1 MQRNTCYHEEQDGG
15 HSWCNGLVVPD
26 SWHNSVDTVHTY
38 FGHNLKVSFLL
49 VLLQIQFYYVTYQC
63 LIRHWIMICI
73 PWKKKTFKTEL
84 ICFVTRHVRNR

>member
-1 MQRNTCYHEEQDGG
+1 MQHNTCYREEQDGG

-38 FGHNLKVSFLL
+38 FGHNLKVLFLL

-63 LIRHWIMICI
+63 LIHHCI
-73 PWKKKTFKTEL
+73 LIHIPRNKTFDTL
-84 ICFVTRHVRNR
+84 S